1 MTETIGILG
10 LGNVGGM
17 AGRLLLA
24 EGYEVLAVDRLS
36 TQWFSDAGG
45 GLVANA
51 RELAELTD
59 FVIVALANEESVEE
73 AYLGRNGL
81 AAGGR
86 DGLIVADMGTFAVAQ
101 KERVKS
107 AFDPTGAILLDTPIS
122 GTPAAM
128 ETGRAVIMMS
138 GEEDACEQVR
148 SVLEVLAPKCPY
160 VGAFGTGMKLKF
172 VLNSLVAGH
181 ALVAAEALLMGMRSG
196 LDAQQIIDVVTP
208 SVATSTQFE
217 LRAPIMAARKWQ
229 PPTAP
234 ARLVHKD
241 LHYIVDHAKRLGVP
255 APVSTIA
262 ATYFD
267 KLEDM
272 GRLGDELAA
281 VFEALE
287 ADADD
292 PRQDD

>member
-1 MTETIGILG
+1 MTETVGILG

-24 EGYEVLAVDRLS
+24 EGYEVLAIDRPS
-36 TQWFSDAGG
+36 TQWFPEAGG
-45 GLVANA
+45 GLVGHA

-59 FVIVALANEESVEE
+59 FVIVALASEESVDE
-73 AYLGRNGL
+73 AYLGRKGLVEGGRNGL
-81 AAGGR
+81 V
-86 DGLIVADMGTFAVAQ
+86 VADMGTFAVAQ
-101 KERVKS
+101 KENLKAALDAS
-107 AFDPTGAILLDTPIS
+107 GTTLLDAPIS

-128 ETGRAVIMMS
+128 ENGRAVIMMS
-138 GEEDACEQVR
+138 GDRAACEEVR
-148 SVLEVLAPKCPY
+148 SVLEVLAPQCPY
-160 VGAFGTGMKLKF
+160 VGDFGTGMKLKF

-181 ALVAAEALLMGMRSG
+181 ALVAAEALLMGKHSG
-196 LDAQQIIDVVTP
+196 LDPQQIIDVVKT

-217 LRAPIMAARKWQ
+217 LRAPLMATRTWQ

-241 LHYIVDHAKRLGVP
+241 LHYIIDHADQLGVP
-255 APVSTIA
+255 LPITTVA

-267 KLEDM
+267 RLAEM
-272 GRLGDELAA
+272 GRLDDELAA

-287 ADADD
+287 ADLSEED
-292 PRQDD
+292 

>member
-1 MTETIGILG
+1 MTETVGILG
-10 LGNVGGM
+10 LGNIGSM

-24 EGYEVLAVDRLS
+24 EGYEVLAIDRPS
-36 TQWFSDAGG
+36 TQWFPDAGG

-51 RELAELTD
+51 KELAELTD
-59 FVIVALANEESVEE
+59 FVIVALASEEAVEE

-86 DGLIVADMGTFAVAQ
+86 AGLIVADMGTFAVAQ
-101 KERVKS
+101 KEQVKAALDAS
-107 AFDPTGAILLDTPIS
+107 GTTFLDTPIS

-128 ETGRAVIMMS
+128 ENGRAVIMMS
-138 GEEDACEQVR
+138 GDQAACEEVR
-148 SVLEVLAPKCPY
+148 SVLEVLASKCPY
-160 VGAFGTGMKLKF
+160 VGDFGTGMKLKF

-181 ALVAAEALLMGMRSG
+181 AMVAAEALLMGQRSG
-196 LDAQQIIDVVTP
+196 LDPQQIIDVVKP

-217 LRAPIMAARKWQ
+217 LRAPLMASRKWQ

-241 LHYIVDHAKRLGVP
+241 LHYIVDHAERLGVP
-255 APVSTIA
+255 APVTAVA
-262 ATYFD
+262 ASYFD
-267 KLEDM
+267 KLAEM
-272 GRLGDELAA
+272 GRLDDELAA

-287 ADADD
+287 ADS
-292 PRQDD
+292 QIKGS